1 MHKVIGILFG
11 FSLLISCNSQQ
22 EEVVV
27 EETPLEDPATCDCS
41 EIYFDQPY
49 NQFYYS
55 ERNKGYTG
63 TCESFYANGQKKEHK
78 SFVEG
83 KVHGKHFL
91 YYDNGQIEEEKEF
104 DMNFQIGEQIIYS
117 KKGEVIYHALYKR
130 GVQTQLLVSNPHIPK
145 IDIWDR

>member
-55 ERNKGYTG
+55 E
-63 TCESFYANGQKKEHK
+63 KEHK